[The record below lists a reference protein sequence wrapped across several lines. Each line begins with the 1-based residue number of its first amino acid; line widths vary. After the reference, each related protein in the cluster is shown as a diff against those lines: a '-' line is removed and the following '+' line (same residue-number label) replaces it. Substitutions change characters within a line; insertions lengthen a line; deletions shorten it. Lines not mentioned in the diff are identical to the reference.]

1 MKSLFNAKKMLA
13 ILILVLAA
21 ADTILPVSAMEVTQG
36 DVLNKV
42 DGRYGASL
50 DSVIGAKVE
59 TDLTN
64 AVITNTQTN
73 SVLNWN
79 NLNTAPNQTL
89 NFVMKDGQTSLN
101 KVTGVGLSEFA
112 GGINSEK
119 GTLIISNPNGMIFEN
134 GSYINANALVLTTH
148 LAEMQNGN
156 LKLNASDKNK
166 SIIFSGGNVVATDKI
181 RFNIANDLSIVSS
194 NIDVNNAEIVAKDT
208 KFVTADGVTFFE
220 INKGAI
226 DYNLKKVITSEA
238 SDLGKVNINNS
249 QIAVRDKNTGKI
261 SIVSKGDVNVNKTTL
276 NGKLDVNSTL
286 ANGGN
291 VTLDKVNSNDTV
303 KVSGNKIAMY
313 NSTVDN
319 VDLNSK
325 SDIKMQNVVATSDG
339 FLSNIFAKNKVEVR
353 SSKFHSIKAAAA
365 DITFTDTNLN
375 NGSNVQATNN
385 VTFNKSNK
393 NNVISINNS
402 TVVAGKDVN
411 VNESVIKNSLVNATQ
426 NVNANNSTISNTE
439 MNVGR
444 NVYANGSKVANSNFK
459 AENDIQVAGGE
470 VSNTTLTATKDLKLG
485 NAKLNKV
492 KATGRYGFLE
502 NATLENGS
510 DVTVDIVSANN
521 VYNTNETVQGLKIK
535 NSKLKSNTNNI
546 NLEKAVLEN
555 ADVTASN
562 GNIYLTTENVVSG
575 NYNASGNFSAKS
587 SSWKKALSFDN
598 ANIVAGGNVKL
609 MSTPNFSNSTITT
622 TGAKSVV
629 DMQKANISN
638 ANINAF
644 NIYGQG
650 STITDSILNV
660 TNDIIVSNS
669 AISNSVLTATKD
681 LKLENTNLNNVKANG
696 RYAFLNNATLEN
708 GSTLVASRLS
718 SQGTNDYETGH
729 IVYKKGMTVE
739 NLTIKDSTMKVGDD
753 VYLKNAKL
761 DNAKIETS
769 AGKNLNIDTT
779 ENVKLVGVK
788 IGGNLNI
795 TKAGNVEISNSKAEA
810 GNQDIPSMTT
820 KSPVTDYDRNK
831 FNENYFETISGNY
844 GNVYGKDSNLSNIV
858 GSVNISN
865 ADNSLI
871 INTIIGGDLEV
882 SNIVGEA
889 NLVTSLVEGNYSIAD
904 RATMGDVNVYKS
916 YINGDYTTAFD
927 YQLVR
932 NNDST
937 SANTVAS
944 ALVGDINRKDY
955 GNDVNTTFQRRFS
968 PRGFAAQEDEITNM
982 KNVTKSS
989 VVKSE
994 NNKIKITKAFHA
1006 Y

>member
-36 DVLNKV
+36 DVLSKV
-42 DGRYGASL
+42 DGRYGANL
-50 DSVIGAKVE
+50 DSVTGAKVD

-79 NLNTAPNQTL
+79 ELNTAPNQTL

-101 KVTGVGLSEFA
+101 KVTGVGLSTFA
-112 GGINSEK
+112 GGINSDK

-148 LAEMQNGN
+148 LVEMNNGE

-166 SIIFSGGNVVATDKI
+166 SIIFSGKDSVATELI
-181 RFNIANDLSIVSS
+181 RLKIANDLSIVSS
-194 NIDVNNAEIVAKDT
+194 NIDVNNTEIVAKDT
-208 KFVTADGVTFFE
+208 KFITADGITFFE
-220 INKGAI
+220 VNKGAM
-226 DYNLKKVITSEA
+226 DYALKKVVTSEA
-238 SDLGKVNINNS
+238 SNLGKVDIKNS

-261 SIVSKGDVNVNKTTL
+261 SIVSKGDVDVKGTQL
-276 NGKLDVNSTL
+276 NGKFDVNSTV

-303 KVSGNKIAMY
+303 KLTGNKIAMY

-319 VDLNSK
+319 VDLDSK
-325 SDIKMQNVVATSDG
+325 SDIKMQNVVATSDK
-339 FLSNIFAKNKVEVR
+339 FLSNLFAKNKMEVK

-365 DITFTDTNLN
+365 DITFSDTNLD

-385 VTFNKSNK
+385 VSFNKSNR

-411 VNESVIKNSLVNATQ
+411 VNESVITNSLVNATQ
-426 NVNANNSTISNTE
+426 NVNANNSNISNTE

-444 NVYANGSKVANSNFK
+444 NICANASKVENSTFI
-459 AENDIQVAGGE
+459 AENDIQIAGGD
-470 VSNTTLTATKDLKLG
+470 VSNTILTATKDLKLDD
-485 NAKLNKV
+485 AKLNKV
-492 KATGRYGFLE
+492 KATGRYGFLG
-502 NATLENGS
+502 NATLENSS
-510 DVTVDIVSANN
+510 DVTVDILTANN
-521 VYNTNETVQGLKIK
+521 VYDTNETVQSLVIK

-546 NLEKAVLEN
+546 NLKKAVLDN
-555 ADVTASN
+555 AEVTASN
-562 GNIYLTTENVVSG
+562 GNIYVESENVISG
-575 NYNASGNFSAKS
+575 NYNASGNFEAKS
-587 SSWKKALSFDN
+587 SNWKKNLSFDN

-609 MSTPNFSNSTITT
+609 MSKPNFSNSTITT
-622 TGAKSVV
+622 TGAKSTVTL
-629 DMQKANISN
+629 QNANISN
-638 ANINAF
+638 SKIDTF
-644 NIYGQG
+644 NIYGQ
-650 STITDSILNV
+650 SSVIEDTILKV

-669 AISNSVLTATKD
+669 TITDSVLTATKD
-681 LKLENTNLNNVKANG
+681 LKLENANLNNVKANG
-696 RYAFLNNATLEN
+696 RYAFLNGATLEN
-708 GSTLVASRLS
+708 GTNLVAARLS
-718 SQGTNDYETGH
+718 SVGTNDYETGH

-739 NLTIKDSTMKVGDD
+739 NLTIKDSTMKVSDD

-769 AGKNLNIDTT
+769 AGKDLNIDTT

-795 TKAGNVEISNSKAEA
+795 TKAGNVEISNSTEA

-889 NLVTSLVEGNYSIAD
+889 NLVTSLVEGNYTIAD
-904 RATMGDVNVYKS
+904 RTNMGDVNLYKS
-916 YINGDYTTAFD
+916 YVNGDYTSEFD

-937 SANTVAS
+937 SVNTVAS
-944 ALVGDINRKDY
+944 ANVDDLNRKKF

-982 KNVTKSS
+982 KNATKSS
-989 VVKSE
+989 VVKSD
-994 NNKIKITKAFHA
+994 NNKFKITKAFHA

>member
-13 ILILVLAA
+13 ILILMLAA

-50 DSVIGAKVE
+50 DSVTGARVD

-64 AVITNTQTN
+64 ATITNTQTN

-89 NFVMKDGQTSLN
+89 NYVMKVGQTSLN
-101 KVTGVGLSEFA
+101 NVTGVGLSEFA
-112 GGINSEK
+112 GTINAEK
-119 GTLIISNPNGMIFEN
+119 GRLIISNPNGIIFEN
-134 GSYINANALVLTTH
+134 GSYINANALTVTTH
-148 LAEMQNGN
+148 YATLDNNGDLRLYSPDN
-156 LKLNASDKNK
+156 NASIK
-166 SIIFSGGNVVATDKI
+166 IMGGNNGVTF
-181 RFNIANDLSIVSS
+181 RIAKDLNIVSN
-194 NIDVNNAEIVAKDT
+194 NIDVNKADIIAEDIRLIT
-208 KFVTADGVTFFE
+208 SDGVTFYAVNHN
-220 INKGAI
+220 NKAYQPKSIATDGDANYGDVKI
-226 DYNLKKVITSEA
+226 EKSSFAVK
-238 SDLGKVNINNS
+238 NNE
-249 QIAVRDKNTGKI
+249 TGKI
-261 SIVSKGDVNVNKTTL
+261 AVYSKGTVTVDKKSQFNGTANIEAKGKVAIYDSKVNNLDVKSHSTKTDADGAIVVYGVEGNKLTL
-276 NGKLDVNSTL
+276 NAMNGKARVRN
-286 ANGGN
+286 
-291 VTLDKVNSNDTV
+291 
-303 KVSGNKIAMY
+303 
-313 NSTVDN
+313 
-319 VDLNSK
+319 NSK
-325 SDIKMQNVVATSDG
+325 FK
-339 FLSNIFAKNKVEVR
+339 
-353 SSKFHSIKAAAA
+353 SIRAAAA
-365 DITFTDTNLN
+365 EVQFNNVELN
-375 NGSNVQATNN
+375 NGD
-385 VTFNKSNK
+385 
-393 NNVISINNS
+393 I
-402 TVVAGKDVN
+402 
-411 VNESVIKNSLVNATQ
+411 NATKRI
-426 NVNANNSTISNTE
+426 NAS
-439 MNVGR
+439 
-444 NVYANGSKVANSNFK
+444 
-459 AENDIQVAGGE
+459 DI
-470 VSNTTLTATKDLKLG
+470 
-485 NAKLNKV
+485 
-492 KATGRYGFLE
+492 
-502 NATLENGS
+502 
-510 DVTVDIVSANN
+510 
-521 VYNTNETVQGLKIK
+521 KIK
-535 NSKLKSNTNNI
+535 NSTLVSGDTVEISGSEVKDTIVEATNI
-546 NLEKAVLEN
+546 NALASNISDSNLTATGTIYATDKNDVGAEIKNSTLSAGNEMRLANAKLDNSILETKSAKLNGASLLNNTSLTANKIADDSNDVTIKNSTLKVANGNVNLKYSTLEN
-555 ADVTASN
+555 ANVTASN
-562 GNIYLTTENVVSG
+562 GNIYIETQNVVSG

-587 SSWKKALSFDN
+587 SDWRKNLSFDN

-609 MSTPNFSNSTITT
+609 MSKPNFSNSTITT

-629 DMQKANISN
+629 DMQEANISN
-638 ANINAF
+638 ADINAF

-669 AISNSVLTATKD
+669 DISNSVLTATKD

-708 GSTLVASRLS
+708 GSILVASRLS

-769 AGKNLNIDTT
+769 AGKDLNIDTT

-795 TKAGNVEISNSKAEA
+795 TKAGNVEISNSKTEA

-820 KSPVTDYDRNK
+820 KSPVTDYNRNK

-904 RATMGDVNVYKS
+904 RTNMGDVNVYKS
-916 YINGDYTTAFD
+916 YINGDYTSAFD
-927 YQLVR
+927 YQLS
-932 NNDST
+932 NTD

>member
-42 DGRYGASL
+42 DGRYGANL
-50 DSVIGAKVE
+50 DSVVGAKVE
-59 TDLTN
+59 TDLTH
-64 AVITNTQTN
+64 ATITNTQTN

-79 NLNTAPNQTL
+79 ELNTAPNQTL
-89 NFVMKDGQTSLN
+89 NYVMNDGQTSLN

-112 GGINSEK
+112 GGINSNK

-166 SIIFSGGNVVATDKI
+166 SIIFRGGNAVATDKI

-194 NIDVNNAEIVAKDT
+194 NIDVKNAEIVAKDT

-238 SDLGKVNINNS
+238 SDLGKVNINNTH
-249 QIAVRDKNTGKI
+249 IAVRDKNTGKI

-375 NGSNVQATNN
+375 NGSNVQVTNN

-393 NNVISINNS
+393 NNVISINDS
-402 TVVAGKDVN
+402 TVVAGNDVN
-411 VNESVIKNSLVNATQ
+411 VNESVITNSLVNATQ
-426 NVNANNSTISNTE
+426 NVNANNSNISNTK
-439 MNVGR
+439 MDVGR
-444 NVYANGSKVANSNFK
+444 NVYANGSKVAGSTFN

-492 KATGRYGFLE
+492 KATGRYGFL
-502 NATLENGS
+502 NDATLENES
-510 DVTVDIVSANN
+510 DVTVDIVTGNA
-521 VYNTNETVQGLKIK
+521 YNSNDTVQNLIIK

-546 NLEKAVLEN
+546 NLNKATLKN

-562 GNIYLTTENVVSG
+562 GNIYVETENVVSG

-587 SSWKKALSFDN
+587 SNWKKALSFDN

-609 MSTPNFSNSTITT
+609 MSKPNFSNSTITT

-629 DMQKANISN
+629 EMQNANISN

-650 STITDSILNV
+650 STITDTILNV

-669 AISNSVLTATKD
+669 AISNSILTATKD

-708 GSTLVASRLS
+708 GSILVASRLS

-753 VYLKNAKL
+753 VYLRNAKL

-769 AGKNLNIDTT
+769 AGKDLNIDTT
-779 ENVKLVGVK
+779 ENVKLVGVN

-844 GNVYGKDSNLSNIV
+844 GNVYGKDSKLSNIV

-882 SNIVGEA
+882 NNIVGEA

-916 YINGDYTTAFD
+916 YINGDYTSAFD